1 MTDTNDRR
9 LLELAAQVDHQDL
22 KHARTAISEAVQTAR
37 DAWIPKHLIAQAL
50 ALELQAC
57 IVDEDASAVGNFLRH
72 MADTIDESKPDTPR
86 HH

>member
-1 MTDTNDRR
+1 MTDRNDRR

-50 ALELQAC
+50 ALKLQAC
-57 IVDEDASAVGNFLRH
+57 IVDEDASAVVNFLRH
-72 MADTIDESKPDTPR
+72 MADTIDESKPDRPR

>member
-22 KHARTAISEAVQTAR
+22 KHVRTAISEAVQTAR

-57 IVDEDASAVGNFLRH
+57 IVDEDASAVVNFLRH

>member
-57 IVDEDASAVGNFLRH
+57 IVDEDASAVVNFLRH
-72 MADTIDESKPDTPR
+72 MADTIDESKPNTPR